1 MELVGPG
8 PVALDSAIF
17 IYFLAKDPACIEHV
31 VRLFE
36 AIDGGRLFAVTSA
49 ITLLEVLV
57 VPYRA
62 RNIALAERYEALL
75 RQSRGLTL
83 VHLALPQLRLAAQVR
98 ADLGIRTPDALQVA
112 PGLSAECTNLVTN
125 DRRIPASV
133 GGMSIL
139 QLSQII
145 PRPDEAPTPWVPR
158 LGT

>member
-17 IYFLAKDPACIEHV
+17 IYFLEENSAYLEPV
-31 VRLFE
+31 MPLFE
-36 AIDGGRLFAVTSA
+36 AIDGGRLSAFTSA

-62 RNIALAERYEALL
+62 KNTGLAERYEALL

-83 VHLALPQLRLAAQVR
+83 VHLTLPQLRLAAQVR

-112 PGLSAECTNLVTN
+112 AGLSAGCTSLVTN

-139 QLSQII
+139 QLSEII
-145 PRPDEAPTPWVPR
+145 PRP
-158 LGT
+158 